1 MKSFYE
7 AIIAEGGFA
16 GQVFDVTQGD
26 AGSFPDNTDIID
38 VLLSVGNGVLTGNA
52 PVNIISTGALG
63 GARSLTITAT
73 EQNGRFFFLSVRNSD
88 ITTNNLT
95 VIASSDINGGG
106 ASFVIN
112 AARDYLFVHETGGVW
127 RAYEQKFNL
136 SGFARVFRAT
146 FSAGTWSAG
155 TANRITIVRTGAPA
169 AGEIGPHGLALASSY
184 VVQVYRDSDNQLVD
198 TGVIV
203 NGGTGNITLT
213 KTGLGA
219 NFAGRVIVVGT

>member
-38 VLLSVGNGVLTGNA
+38 VLLSVGNGTLTGNA
-52 PVNIISTGALG
+52 PVNIISTGLLNA
-63 GARSLTITAT
+63 ARSLTITAT
-73 EQNGRFFFLSVRNSD
+73 EQNGRFFFLSVRNTD

-95 VIASSDINGGG
+95 VVATTDINGGG
-106 ASFVIN
+106 ASFVISS
-112 AARDYLFVHETGGVW
+112 ARDFLFVHETGGTW
-127 RAYEQKFNL
+127 RAYEQKENL
-136 SGFARVFRAT
+136 SNFARVFRGT
-146 FSAGTWSAG
+146 FTALTWSAG
-155 TANRITIVRTGAPA
+155 TANQITIVQTGAPA
-169 AGEIGPHGLALASSY
+169 AGQIGPHGLAIASSY
-184 VVQVYRDSDNQLVD
+184 VVQVYRDSDNKLVD

-213 KTGLGA
+213 KTGLGQD
-219 NFAGRVIVVGT
+219 FAGRVIVVGT